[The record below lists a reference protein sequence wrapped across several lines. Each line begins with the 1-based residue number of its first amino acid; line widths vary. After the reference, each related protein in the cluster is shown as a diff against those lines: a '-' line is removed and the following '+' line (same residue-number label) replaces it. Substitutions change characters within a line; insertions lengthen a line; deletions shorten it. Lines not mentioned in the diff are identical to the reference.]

1 MLTNGN
7 FHFPID
13 TSNTPC
19 EAFTGASSV
28 LLAVLNEMAKEMKA
42 AMAAMA
48 FQSLDELPCS
58 ADIENSVIVSR
69 CTLYC
74 IVHPYMSALFS
85 LAYFL
90 AYLQSRLPPS
100 APAQK
105 LIPLAVGTQILP
117 THIFL
122 WKNTPG
128 TGSLPTDDCVT
139 PGRGDGQTCANR
151 AIVDLIIGPLD

>member
-90 AYLQSRLPPS
+90 AYLSRLPPS
-100 APAQK
+100 APQK
-105 LIPLAVGTQILP
+105 LIPLAVGTRQEWGLY
-117 THIFL
+117 
-122 WKNTPG
+122 
-128 TGSLPTDDCVT
+128 
-139 PGRGDGQTCANR
+139 RQTT
-151 AIVDLIIGPLD
+151 V